1 MPVTRRRTTEEALT
15 ALGDPQRRAIVEL
28 LRGGPLSVREIAERM
43 PISRPAVSR
52 HLRLLKAAA
61 LVVDEPRATRRLYRL
76 EASGAEAVGL
86 YLQQIWGQ
94 AAARFA
100 LYAANAARP
109 ARRGPGRPA

>member
-1 MPVTRRRTTEEALT
+1 MPAPRRRATADALT
-15 ALGDPQRRAIVEL
+15 ALGDPRRRTIVEL
-28 LRGGPLSVREIAERM
+28 LRGGPLSVGEIAQRM

-61 LVVDEPRATRRLYRL
+61 LVVDERRATRRLYRL
-76 EASGAEAVGL
+76 EPAGAEAVGL
-86 YLQQIWGQ
+86 YLQLVWGQ

-109 ARRGPGRPA
+109 PRRGPGRPA